1 MRKIMLAG
9 ILILFTVS
17 CAPLME
23 ETWTVTTPKGPVT
36 VRHYDPAREL
46 LLGFYISSL
55 ITNPPKAHND
65 LLLSSYYYP
74 LIIPRVQKFGSLPT
88 WEDVLYDMEVES
100 AIRNQLRDYESEVEH
115 INDMELWRLKTDTQ
129 RMIDDIESAKERAK
143 DELES
148 KKKDAED
155 AADELEDA
163 AYDAKLELKRAANKL
178 EDAAW
183 WAKFRL
189 ESAAE
194 NADFERLVAENAG
207 TTEEQRKTFSTEEI
221 FPDLHPTPP
230 PGFVLDKKE
239 TAAKKAI
246 ESSALNLDWLYSI
259 PPKIE
264 TTPQVS
270 GIEKK
275 PIPEEESDLIDLL
288 SRIPVKTETATEI
301 SGAKKE
307 LGPKGESDLAD
318 FLNRIPPKEMP
329 LGGEIGQIIGKSEDQ
344 VEVTQWFG
352 SSAVKKFV
360 SVGVDYAK
368 KARGFVFLLEVP
380 MPGEVVVYG
389 SRWPPKDPINWREEK
404 EVSRIVKNGLANAIK
419 EIIDELGER

>member
-46 LLGFYISSL
+46 LMGFYISSL
-55 ITNPPKAHND
+55 ITNPPKGRND

-74 LIIPRVQKFGSLPT
+74 PIIPRVQKFGSLPT

-155 AADELEDA
+155 AADELKDA

-189 ESAAE
+189 GSAAE
-194 NADFERLVAENAG
+194 NAAAER
-207 TTEEQRKTFSTEEI
+207 
-221 FPDLHPTPP
+221 
-230 PGFVLDKKE
+230 
-239 TAAKKAI
+239 
-246 ESSALNLDWLYSI
+246 SALDLDWLNSI
-259 PPKIE
+259 PPKKVLSTEGFFHSTKRQNEKIDFTPGLPPLAQPGE
-264 TTPQVS
+264 TKPKVP

-275 PIPEEESDLIDLL
+275 GEFDITSGLPSFTEE
-288 SRIPVKTETATEI
+288 K
-301 SGAKKE
+301 
-307 LGPKGESDLAD
+307 
-318 FLNRIPPKEMP
+318 PPSP
-329 LGGEIGQIIGKSEDQ
+329 LGGEIGQVIGKSEDQ

-368 KARGFVFLLEVP
+368 RAGRLYFSVERAISGPDDPGNLLYS
-380 MPGEVVVYG
+380 GEIVVYG
-389 SRWPPKDPINWREEK
+389 TRGGEK
-404 EVSRIVKNGLANAIK
+404 EISRIVKNGLANAIK
-419 EIIDELGER
+419 EIIDEAGER

>member
-1 MRKIMLAG
+1 MKKTILIG

-74 LIIPRVQKFGSLPT
+74 LVVPPYNPLSNYYCPPDIWKAWSPLQRSL
-88 WEDVLYDMEVES
+88 WIES
-100 AIRNQLRDYESEVEH
+100 GREAELRDYEYKLQS
-115 INDMELWRLKTDTQ
+115 INDMQMFQMKLDAQSL
-129 RMIDDIESAKERAK
+129 IDDLENKTKRAK

-148 KKKDAED
+148 KKEDAED
-155 AADELEDA
+155 AADELKRA
-163 AYDAKLELKRAANKL
+163 ADDAKLKL
-178 EDAAW
+178 ENAAW

-207 TTEEQRKTFSTEEI
+207 TTEEQRKTFSTRDKFDI
-221 FPDLHPTPP
+221 TVGLPPFNPSAPT
-230 PGFVLDKKE
+230 K
-239 TAAKKAI
+239 
-246 ESSALNLDWLYSI
+246 
-259 PPKIE
+259 
-264 TTPQVS
+264 
-270 GIEKK
+270 
-275 PIPEEESDLIDLL
+275 ESDLIDLL
-288 SRIPVKTETATEI
+288 NRIPVKTETPVEV
-301 SGAKKE
+301 SGAEKK
-307 LGPKGESDLAD
+307 LGSETDFDFGFLANS
-318 FLNRIPPKEMP
+318 LPGKEPPV
-329 LGGEIGQIIGKSEDQ
+329 GGEIGQVIGKSEDQ
-344 VEVTQWFG
+344 VEVTRWSG
-352 SSAVKKFV
+352 SSLVEKKFV

-368 KARGFVFLLEVP
+368 RARPFVFLLEVP
-380 MPGEVVVYG
+380 MPGKIVVYG
-389 SRWPPKDPINWREEK
+389 RRWPPKDPINWREEK

>member
-1 MRKIMLAG
+1 MRKTILAG
-9 ILILFTVS
+9 FLILFTVS

-23 ETWTVTTPKGPVT
+23 ETWTVTTPEGPVT
-36 VRHYDPAREL
+36 VRHNDPAREL
-46 LLGFYISSL
+46 LLGFYIADL
-55 ITNPPKAHND
+55 INPPKTHNN

-74 LIIPRVQKFGSLPT
+74 LIIPRVQKFGTLPT
-88 WEDVLYDMEVES
+88 WEDVLYDMKVES
-100 AIRNQLRDYESEVEH
+100 AIEDQLRDYERKIQS
-115 INDMELWRLKTDTQ
+115 INDMETWKLKMDTQ
-129 RMIDDIESAKERAK
+129 RMIDNIESAKERAK

-148 KKKDAED
+148 KKKDAEDAED

-189 ESAAE
+189 GSAAE
-194 NADFERLVAENAG
+194 NAAAER
-207 TTEEQRKTFSTEEI
+207 
-221 FPDLHPTPP
+221 
-230 PGFVLDKKE
+230 
-239 TAAKKAI
+239 
-246 ESSALNLDWLYSI
+246 SALDLDWLNSI
-259 PPKIE
+259 PPKKVLSTEGFFHSTKRQNEKIDFTPGLPPLAQPGE
-264 TTPQVS
+264 TKPKVP

-275 PIPEEESDLIDLL
+275 GEFDITSGLPSFTEE
-288 SRIPVKTETATEI
+288 K
-301 SGAKKE
+301 
-307 LGPKGESDLAD
+307 
-318 FLNRIPPKEMP
+318 PPSP
-329 LGGEIGQIIGKSEDQ
+329 LGGEIGQVIGKSEDQ

>member
-189 ESAAE
+189 GSAAE
-194 NADFERLVAENAG
+194 NAAAER
-207 TTEEQRKTFSTEEI
+207 
-221 FPDLHPTPP
+221 
-230 PGFVLDKKE
+230 
-239 TAAKKAI
+239 
-246 ESSALNLDWLYSI
+246 SALDLDWLNLI
-259 PPKIE
+259 PPKK
-264 TTPQVS
+264 V
-270 GIEKK
+270 
-275 PIPEEESDLIDLL
+275 L
-288 SRIPVKTETATEI
+288 STEATKREAQRIMDNLK
-301 SGAKKE
+301 
-307 LGPKGESDLAD
+307 
-318 FLNRIPPKEMP
+318 
-329 LGGEIGQIIGKSEDQ
+329 
-344 VEVTQWFG
+344 
-352 SSAVKKFV
+352 
-360 SVGVDYAK
+360 
-368 KARGFVFLLEVP
+368 
-380 MPGEVVVYG
+380 
-389 SRWPPKDPINWREEK
+389 REED
-404 EVSRIVKNGLANAIK
+404 EVWWKNFWEKWKLEK
-419 EIIDELGER
+419 D